1 MGPFEAM
8 EFALRTYL
16 CAGNLAGAIAI
27 AQEML
32 PYVKPK
38 VGALAPDTAP
48 LPEDLQPDPVPQ
60 ADEEGP
66 AEPIL

>member
-1 MGPFEAM
+1 M

-16 CAGNLAGAIAI
+16 CACNLAGAIAI
-27 AQEML
+27 AKEML

-38 VGALAPDTAP
+38 VGAVSADTPP

-60 ADEEGP
+60 ADEPGR